1 MTLSSKLEKI
11 NLFNSYQHTWI
22 KNKELPVNFFI
33 NSASEFDDN
42 WLKPNE
48 TIWDFRFSGRNIFID
63 FNSRTLFGNL
73 DSHSLKL
80 IKIILIYYIIE
91 NSPSIIDKIAI
102 KLAIFLGEIKTL
114 KHDSVL
120 SFLQSITDTKR
131 EAWLFFATL
140 FAIRKLDA
148 EDFFVFTDRDESIE
162 DKLLFIPRPKT
173 GDFGVYKN
181 IDNVLPSS
189 VISLIENG
197 LTEWATRYTPT
208 LNSPKEKK
216 ELFTKIKEL
225 QIESQLLD
233 CIILGLCFIT
243 GARPVQLSKIAV
255 QDICIDAQS
264 NLTTRFS
271 VMIPYA
277 KKTKVNIE
285 RIAVA
290 LPDELG
296 KLIYLYIA
304 LTQLTSSDPLLPQ
317 KVSSVIMVNDAIN
330 RQLIRF
336 SSLDFQEAAKNNAT
350 IVPRY
355 TSSLFRHNVGHSMA
369 LNGSSA
375 EEIAYILGHSSTVAA
390 GYYISSTPS
399 LAEIRE
405 NALGSNP
412 VFQNMIALMLTG
424 SLVQRNDWI
433 GRKVAGNINNQF
445 HFNIGGCTYDTTLCP
460 FSQVRACYGCLYFKP
475 FIDGEHQKVF
485 DSINEELIQLIKQAD
500 SSHIESHPLIAEI
513 TRRKQ
518 HVMMVM
524 TRIQLYSS
532 RNDF

>member
-1 MTLSSKLEKI
+1 M
-11 NLFNSYQHTWI
+11 
-22 KNKELPVNFFI
+22 
-33 NSASEFDDN
+33 
-42 WLKPNE
+42 
-48 TIWDFRFSGRNIFID
+48 
-63 FNSRTLFGNL
+63 
-73 DSHSLKL
+73 
-80 IKIILIYYIIE
+80 
-91 NSPSIIDKIAI
+91 
-102 KLAIFLGEIKTL
+102 
-114 KHDSVL
+114 
-120 SFLQSITDTKR
+120 
-131 EAWLFFATL
+131 
-140 FAIRKLDA
+140 
-148 EDFFVFTDRDESIE
+148 
-162 DKLLFIPRPKT
+162 
-173 GDFGVYKN
+173 
-181 IDNVLPSS
+181 
-189 VISLIENG
+189 
-197 LTEWATRYTPT
+197 
-208 LNSPKEKK
+208 NSPKEKK

-304 LTQLTSSDPLLPQ
+304 LSQLTSSDPLLPQ

-336 SSLDFQEAAKNNAT
+336 SSLAFQEAVKNNAT

-412 VFQNMIALMLTG
+412 VFQNMIALMMTG

-445 HFNIGGCTYDTTLCP
+445 HCNIGGCTYDNTLCP

-485 DSINEELIQLIKQAD
+485 DSINEELTQLIKQTD
-500 SSHIESHPLIAEI
+500 SNHIESHPLIAEI

-518 HVMMVM
+518 HIMMVM
-524 TRIQLYSS
+524 TRIQLHSS